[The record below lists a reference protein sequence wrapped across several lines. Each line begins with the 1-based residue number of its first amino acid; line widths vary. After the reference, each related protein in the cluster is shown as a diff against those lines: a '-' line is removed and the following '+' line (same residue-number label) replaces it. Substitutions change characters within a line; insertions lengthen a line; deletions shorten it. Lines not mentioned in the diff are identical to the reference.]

1 MRGRAAAAGSAIEE
15 SLHAARE
22 RGEKLRARPERRR
35 RQLDVDDAA
44 DFASLAKQ
52 LRQQQERPFFGLF

>member
-1 MRGRAAAAGSAIEE
+1 MPSHSPPLQG
-15 SLHAARE
+15 HAALFVRAV
-22 RGEKLRARPERRR
+22 GVLDALRPSVFE
-35 RQLDVDDAA
+35 A